1 MAVLPIGKSTGKGL
15 ARQRPV
21 VGRSDAPRRI
31 GGRVVAVIA
40 AHNEESCIG
49 ATLQSLAE
57 QTRRPDE
64 VFVVADRCSD
74 RTAEIARSFGARV
87 FETSGNRHRKA
98 GALNQALAVVI
109 ADLEFTDQVL
119 LMDAD
124 TILCPG
130 FLAAAERR
138 LSTRDDG
145 RPEIGAVGAVFLAD
159 SSW

>member
-1 MAVLPIGKSTGKGL
+1 MTVLPLGKGASRQPASAGL
-15 ARQRPV
+15 AE
-21 VGRSDAPRRI
+21 PRRI

-40 AHNEESCIG
+40 AHNEEGCIG
-49 ATLQSLAE
+49 ATLQSLAD
-57 QTRRPDE
+57 QARRPDE
-64 VFVVADRCSD
+64 VFVVADRCTD

-87 FETSGNRHRKA
+87 FETSDNRHRKA
-98 GALNQALAVVI
+98 GALNQALSAVI

-124 TILCPG
+124 TVLSPG

-138 LSTRDDG
+138 LNTRDDG

-159 SSW
+159 SAW